1 MCGFVGYVGKEKNNN
16 EIINK
21 MVNRIIHRGPD
32 EQNTYEDDKV
42 SLGFARLSIIDLN
55 NGKQPMFNEDES
67 MVLVFNGEI
76 YNFQGIRKELVEK
89 GHEFKTNSDSEVLI
103 HGYEEYG
110 EELLKKLRGMFAFTI
125 WDKKNNSLF
134 GARDVFGIKP
144 YYYYKKD
151 NNFMFGS
158 EIKSFL
164 DHPKFDKKLKK
175 EKMVEYLTFTAIPGY
190 ETFFE
195 NVYKLPPSH
204 YYKYDLNTHEMKIE
218 RYYKVSYDIDNNKTM
233 EEFTD
238 LISNAVKE
246 SVETHKI
253 SDVELGSFLSSG
265 VDSSYV
271 VNELSKNND
280 IRTYTVGFE
289 NKKYSEI
296 DAVKEFAE
304 EIKVKN
310 KCKYITADEYF
321 DSVHKVQYHMD
332 EPLANPSAN
341 LLYFVSN
348 LAAEDVKVVMSGEG
362 ADEMFGGYNVYKEP
376 IDLAEYQKL
385 PKFIRKTIAAV
396 VKPLPD
402 FKGRSF
408 FIRGSK
414 SIEERYIGNSNIF
427 SDRDKKK
434 VLKDEYK
441 LISPHDIVKPL
452 YDDVKDLDDITKMQY
467 VDIHMWM
474 LHEIL
479 QKADKM
485 SMANS
490 LELRVPLLDKEIF
503 ALARTIPTKYKV
515 SKENTKLAF
524 RAAANRD
531 INSTTASRKKMA
543 FPLPMPEWLKE
554 EKYYNILKE
563 AFTGEIAK
571 EFFNT
576 DELVKLLDIH
586 KEGKHNNSRKIW
598 TIYTFIVWYD
608 EYFVKNAA

>member
-16 EIINK
+16 KIIKN

-32 EQNTYEDDKV
+32 EQNVYEDECV

-55 NGKQPMFNEDES
+55 NGTQPMLNEDNS

-76 YNFQGIRKELVEK
+76 YNFKVIREDLIEK
-89 GHEFKTNSDSEVLI
+89 GHKFRTNTDSEVIL

-110 EELLKKLRGMFAFTI
+110 SEILKKLRGMFAFTI
-125 WDKKNNSLF
+125 WDKKKNILF
-134 GARDVFGIKP
+134 GARDIFGIKP
-144 YYYYKKD
+144 YYYYK
-151 NNFMFGS
+151 NNNSFMFGS

-164 DHPKFDKKLKK
+164 EHPKFIKKLRK
-175 EKMVEYLTFTAIPGY
+175 EKLVEYLTFTAIPGS

-195 NVYKLPPSH
+195 NVYKLLPSH
-204 YYKYDLNTHEMKIE
+204 YYIYDLTTGEMKIDK
-218 RYYKVSYDIDNNKTM
+218 YYEIKYDIDNDKTM
-233 EEFTD
+233 EEYAE
-238 LISNAVKE
+238 LISASVKE
-246 SVETHKI
+246 SVEAHKI
-253 SDVELGSFLSSG
+253 SDVEVGCFLSSG

-271 VNELSKNND
+271 VNELAKNND
-280 IRTYTVGFE
+280 IKTYTVGFE

-304 EIKVKN
+304 EINVKN
-310 KCKYITADEYF
+310 KCKYISADEYF

-348 LAAEDVKVVMSGEG
+348 LAAQEVKVVMSGEG

-376 IDLAEYQKL
+376 LDIANYQKI
-385 PKFIRKTIAAV
+385 PYFIRKLIALLV
-396 VKPLPD
+396 TPLPD
-402 FKGRSF
+402 FRGRSF
-408 FIRGSK
+408 LIRGSK
-414 SIEERYIGNSNIF
+414 PIEKRYIGNSNIF
-427 SDRDKKK
+427 SDRDKLKI
-434 VLKDEYK
+434 LKDDYK
-441 LISPHDIVKPL
+441 MVDPYEIVRPL
-452 YDDVKDLDDITKMQY
+452 YDNVKDMDDVTKMQY

-503 ALARTIPTKYKV
+503 ELARTIPTRFKV

-524 RAAANRD
+524 RMAANKD
-531 INSTTASRKKMA
+531 INNTTSSRKKMA
-543 FPLPMPEWLKE
+543 FPLPMPEWLRE
-554 EKYYNILKE
+554 DKYYNIIKE
-563 AFTGEIAK
+563 SFTSDVAR

-576 DELVKLLDIH
+576 DELVRILDVH
-586 KEGKHNNSRKIW
+586 KSGKHNNSRKIW
-598 TIYTFIVWYD
+598 TVYTFLVWYE
-608 EYFVKNAA
+608 EYFVKN

>member
-16 EIINK
+16 KIIKN

-32 EQNTYEDDKV
+32 EQNVYEDDNV

-55 NGKQPMFNEDES
+55 NGTQPMFNEDKS

-76 YNFQGIRKELVEK
+76 YNFKTIREDLVEK
-89 GHEFKTNSDSEVLI
+89 GHKFKTNTDSEVIL

-110 EELLKKLRGMFAFTI
+110 SNILKKLRGMFAFTI
-125 WDKKNNSLF
+125 WDKNKNILF
-134 GARDVFGIKP
+134 GARDIFGIKP
-144 YYYYKKD
+144 YYYYK
-151 NNFMFGS
+151 NNGNFIFGS

-164 DHPKFDKKLKK
+164 EHPKFIKKLRK
-175 EKMVEYLTFTAIPGY
+175 EKLVEYLTFTAIPGAD
-190 ETFFE
+190 TFFE
-195 NVYKLPPSH
+195 DVYKLLPSH
-204 YYKYDLNTHEMKIE
+204 YYIYDLNNKEIKIDK
-218 RYYKVSYDIDNNKTM
+218 YYEISYDIDNSKNI
-233 EEFTD
+233 EEYAE
-238 LISNAVKE
+238 LISKSVKE

-253 SDVELGSFLSSG
+253 SDVEVGCFLSSG

-271 VNELSKNND
+271 VNELSKSSD
-280 IRTYTVGFE
+280 IKTYTVGFE

-296 DAVKEFAE
+296 DAVKEFAK

-310 KCKYITADEYF
+310 KCKYISADEYF

-348 LAAEDVKVVMSGEG
+348 LAAQEVKVVMSGEG

-376 IDLAEYQKL
+376 LDIANYQKI
-385 PKFIRKTIAAV
+385 PYFIRKIIALIV
-396 VKPLPD
+396 TPLPD
-402 FKGRSF
+402 FRGRSF
-408 FIRGSK
+408 LIRGSK

-434 VLKDEYK
+434 ILKDDYK
-441 LISPHDIVKPL
+441 MVNPYDIVKPL
-452 YDDVKDLDDITKMQY
+452 YDNVKDLDDVTKMQY
-467 VDIHMWM
+467 IDIHMWM

-503 ALARTIPTKYKV
+503 ELARTIPTSCKV

-524 RAAANRD
+524 RMAANKD
-531 INSTTASRKKMA
+531 INNTTSSRKKMA
-543 FPLPMPEWLKE
+543 FPLPMPEWIRE
-554 EKYYNILKE
+554 DKYYNIIKTC
-563 AFTGEIAK
+563 FTSDIAK

-576 DELVKLLDIH
+576 DELVKILDIH
-586 KEGKHNNSRKIW
+586 KSGKHNNSRKIW
-598 TIYTFIVWYD
+598 TVYTFLVWYD
-608 EYFVKNAA
+608 EYFVKN

>member
-1 MCGFVGYVGKEKNNN
+1 MCGFVGYVGNEKNNN

-32 EQNTYEDDKV
+32 EQNTYEDEKV
-42 SLGFARLSIIDLN
+42 SLGFARLSIIDLSH
-55 NGKQPMFNEDES
+55 GKQPMFNEDDS

-76 YNFQGIRKELVEK
+76 YNFQGIRKELIEK
-89 GHEFKTNSDSEVLI
+89 GHKFKTNSDSEVLI

-125 WDKKNNSLF
+125 WDKKNNTLF
-134 GARDVFGIKP
+134 GARDIFGIKP

-164 DHPKFDKKLKK
+164 DHPKFEKKLKK

-204 YYKYDLNTHEMKIE
+204 YYKYDLNTHEMKID
-218 RYYKVSYDIDNNKTM
+218 RYYKVSYDINNNKSM

-238 LISNAVKE
+238 LISEAVKE
-246 SVETHKI
+246 SVDAHKI
-253 SDVELGSFLSSG
+253 SDVEVGCFLSSG

-271 VNELSKNND
+271 VNEMAKNNK

-304 EIKVKN
+304 EIKVEN

-348 LAAEDVKVVMSGEG
+348 LAAQDVKVVMSGEG

-376 IDLAEYQKL
+376 LDLEEYQKL
-385 PKFIRKTIAAV
+385 PKFIRKTIAGV

-441 LISPHDIVKPL
+441 LVNPFDIVKPL
-452 YDDVKDLDDITKMQY
+452 YEDVKELDDITKMQY

-503 ALARTIPTKYKV
+503 TLARTIPTKYKV

-531 INSTTASRKKMA
+531 INSKTASRKKMA

-563 AFTGEIAK
+563 AFTGDIAK

-576 DELVKLLDIH
+576 EELVRLLNIH